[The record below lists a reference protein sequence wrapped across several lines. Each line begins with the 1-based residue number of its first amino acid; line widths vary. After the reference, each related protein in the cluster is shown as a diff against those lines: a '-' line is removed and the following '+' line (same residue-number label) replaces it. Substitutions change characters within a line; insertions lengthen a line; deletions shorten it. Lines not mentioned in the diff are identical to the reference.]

1 MHYAAPHGL
10 NDVLQV
16 AQEYEEH
23 LGAVNT
29 VTFIDENRRF
39 ISTSDDK
46 KIFIWEYGMYAAL
59 SILYPVSVLI
69 HRAGLPDAGIPVVI
83 KHIAESDQHSV
94 PYVELHPSNKWIL
107 GQSQDNQILVY
118 ATNKVL
124 YAMLCRYMCADPI
137 FTIAVAVA
145 IDR

>member
-1 MHYAAPHGL
+1 L

-46 KIFIWEYGMYAAL
+46 KIFIWEYGM
-59 SILYPVSVLI
+59 
-69 HRAGLPDAGIPVVI
+69 
-83 KHIAESDQHSV
+83 
-94 PYVELHPSNKWIL
+94 
-107 GQSQDNQILVY
+107 
-118 ATNKVL
+118 
-124 YAMLCRYMCADPI
+124 
-137 FTIAVAVA
+137 
-145 IDR
+145 